1 MSLKKY
7 LSKLDD
13 LQGKK
18 VIVTG
23 GTSGIGLSIVKHL
36 LFFNAHVVILA
47 RNENKA
53 MKVKQSLLEKYPQGA
68 VDFVKYDQSDDQSVI
83 KACEEIASKHAN
95 FYALIM
101 NAGIFQSK
109 KKQTRVDD
117 IYCTIKTNYVGLG
130 LFIKTILEMIKGK
143 HRYIFQGSFVAG
155 YHLKKIK
162 SLQDKDISTWQQY
175 LISKSGVESLYY
187 HYSNNDSSSFYLV
200 EPGLT
205 NSDII
210 RDFPSFIRGLGH
222 LFMKTVSHSTDKAAL
237 TAIYALQ
244 KDVAPCYI
252 VPRGLLTFMGY
263 PKIKAFPE
271 KRRRQYLYDLLD
283 QTKKC

>member
-1 MSLKKY
+1 MSLRKY

-53 MKVKQSLLEKYPQGA
+53 MKVKESLLGKYPQG
-68 VDFVKYDQSDDQSVI
+68 VIDFVKYDQSDDQSVI
-83 KACEEIASKHAN
+83 NACEEIINKHAD

-109 KKQTRVDD
+109 KKQTRVND
-117 IYCTIKTNYVGLG
+117 IYCTIKTNYVGLA
-130 LFIKTILEMIKGK
+130 LFIKTILEKIKGE

-162 SLQDKDISTWQQY
+162 SLRDKDISAWQQY
-175 LISKSGVESLYY
+175 LISKSGVEALYY
-187 HYSNNDSSSFYLV
+187 HYINNNPTSSFYLV

-210 RDFPSFIRGLGH
+210 RDFPAFIRWLGH

-244 KDVAPCYI
+244 SNVGPCYI

-263 PKIKAFPE
+263 PKVKVFPK
-271 KRRRQYLYDLLD
+271 KRRRQYLYDLSKSD
-283 QTKKC
+283 K